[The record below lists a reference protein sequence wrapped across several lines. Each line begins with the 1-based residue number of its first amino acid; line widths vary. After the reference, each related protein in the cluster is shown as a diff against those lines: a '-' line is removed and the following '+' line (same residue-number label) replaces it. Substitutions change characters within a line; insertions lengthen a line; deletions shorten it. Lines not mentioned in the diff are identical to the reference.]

1 MNHVL
6 VTGGASGIGAGV
18 AQHLAAAGTRVSVL
32 DRSESE
38 TAQWW
43 AELPSSV
50 RGRWAVADAGDPAA
64 LVTAVDDLAS
74 DGLSGLVACAGIS
87 IKESFLDSSIE
98 TWSNTVTV
106 NVLGTALACHRV
118 ARALVEQGKGG
129 AIVTVASTV
138 GAGYVAGL
146 GAHYH
151 ASKGAIIALTR
162 ALAGE
167 LGPYG
172 IRVNAIA
179 PGLVRTPLTEY
190 MRQAQGEGVLTAR
203 VPLRAMADP
212 SHVADAVVFLLSPD
226 ASMVTGHVLPV
237 DAGQLSVVGQP
248 LGGFPDIVVRPAGEG
263 LDRTPEMDRP
273 ERKAVE

>member
-18 AQHLAAAGTRVSVL
+18 AQQLAAAGTRVSVL
-32 DRSESE
+32 DRSEPG
-38 TAQWW
+38 TARWW
-43 AELPSSV
+43 AELPEGV
-50 RGRWAVADAGDPAA
+50 RGRWAVANAGDPAA
-64 LVTAVDDLAS
+64 LTAAVDDLSA

-87 IKESFLDSSIE
+87 IKESFLDSTVQ
-98 TWSNTVTV
+98 TWSETLTV

-118 ARALVEQGKGG
+118 ARVLVAQGTGG

-138 GAGYVAGL
+138 GLAYVAGL

-151 ASKGAIIALTR
+151 TSKGAIIALTR

-167 LGPYG
+167 LGRYG
-172 IRVNAIA
+172 IRVNAVA

-190 MRQAQGEGVLTAR
+190 MRRTQGEDVLTAR
-203 VPLRAMADP
+203 VPLRATADP
-212 SHVADAVVFLLSPD
+212 SQVADAVSFLLSPD

-248 LGGFPDIVVRPAGEG
+248 LGGFPDMVHQSAGDG
-263 LDRTPEMDRP
+263 LDRNSQAHRLQ
-273 ERKAVE
+273 